1 MPWSR
6 AVVRTEEPSK
16 QADSNTMVVVS
27 SIIPLY
33 SPPITPA
40 IATGFL
46 LSAMTK
52 FSWVNVR
59 STPSKVVMVSPSL
72 ARLTRIF

>member
-46 LSAMTK
+46 
-52 FSWVNVR
+52 
-59 STPSKVVMVSPSL
+59 PVSYTHLCKYCCKHINREFQKSNL
-72 ARLTRIF
+72 L